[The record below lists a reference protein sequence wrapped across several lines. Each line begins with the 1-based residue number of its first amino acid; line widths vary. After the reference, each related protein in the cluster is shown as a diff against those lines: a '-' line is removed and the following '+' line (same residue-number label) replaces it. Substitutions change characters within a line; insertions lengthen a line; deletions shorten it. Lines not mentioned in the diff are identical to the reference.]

1 MMPRRTPDS
10 VRWTVFAALCCTG
23 VGLSPGMSRADDA
36 GGDASTLNEVV
47 VYASKRS
54 EKLQDVPVS
63 ETVID
68 PSQLVEQ
75 NLTQARDY
83 LTRVPGVAIQEG
95 NTGTEQIV
103 VRGISTGTGGN
114 PLVGIT
120 LDDVPFG
127 SSTFAGLGSTLI
139 PDLDPADL
147 SQIEVLRGPQGTLYG
162 ASAMGG
168 LLKYETSNPGLHE
181 FGGRIQLDGSTT
193 EHGGQGYGVRGSFTG
208 PLISDT
214 LGFSVSAFKRED
226 PGFID
231 DPVQHRTDVN
241 STISEGGRVALLWDA
256 TEQFKVRLSALQQDK
271 YADASSTVDVN
282 ENGVPLY
289 GERDHVRLPGTDKYT
304 SVVRFYDAKLDYD
317 FGPLTLSSITGYINN
332 YYNGIWDSTDQF
344 QGLGEAIY
352 GIADLGWR
360 FQNMVQNQKLS
371 EELRLANTSQGPL
384 KFLGGLFYTHERSR
398 LYQNIDPTDS
408 VTGVFDT
415 ALPLMLH
422 SQIPTTYRES
432 AVFGYVSYA
441 FTPQFELQVGGR
453 WSHIDQTYEE
463 NDVGIL
469 ASPASGGANDSPFT
483 YMVSPTFHLS
493 TQTMIY
499 ARVSTGYRAG
509 GPNPSIGT
517 GIPLTYAPDKTLN
530 YELGLKGEF
539 LDRRLSVDAS
549 VFRINWHDI
558 QVSEIDPLSGSTY
571 FANAGTAHS
580 QGLEMAVQYVPIE
593 GLKISVNGS
602 YTDAVLDS
610 GLPADADSVA
620 PSGSRL
626 PYSPRWSGTFA
637 VDYDRALTEQIRGF
651 AGTTV
656 MYVGD
661 RLADFQSALSAPR
674 YDMPDYVQLDLRAGL
689 RFESWEATLYAKN
702 LTDRRGVVGVRNLT
716 SSPSGPYSIAL
727 IQPMTIGISLA
738 RKF

>member
-1 MMPRRTPDS
+1 MMYHRTPAS
-10 VRWTVFAALCCTG
+10 VRLVVFRALWLSSIC
-23 VGLSPGMSRADDA
+23 LSPCISYADDA
-36 GGDASTLNEVV
+36 GSDASTLNEVV
-47 VYASKRS
+47 VYATKRS

-63 ETVID
+63 ETVVD

-103 VRGISTGTGGN
+103 IRGISTGTGGN

-139 PDLDPADL
+139 PDLDPGDL

-168 LLKYETSNPGLHE
+168 LIKYETSDPNLHTT
-181 FGGRIQLDGSTT
+181 GGRVEVDGSTT
-193 EHGGQGYGVRGSFTG
+193 EHGGQGYGVRGSFSG
-208 PLISDT
+208 PLVSDT
-214 LGFSVSAFKRED
+214 LGVTLSAFRRED

-241 STISEGGRVALLWDA
+241 STFSEGGRVALLWDA
-256 TEQFKVRLSALQQDK
+256 TDQFKVHLSALQQDK
-271 YADASSTVDVN
+271 YAGASSMVDVN

-289 GERDHVRLPGTDKYT
+289 GDYDQVRLPGTDGYT
-304 SVVRFYDAKLDYD
+304 SIVRFYDAKLDYD
-317 FGPLTLSSITGYINN
+317 FGPVTLSSITGYINN

-352 GIADLGWR
+352 GISDLGWR
-360 FQNMVQNQKLS
+360 FQNLVENQKLS

-384 KFLGGLFYTHERSR
+384 KFLGGIFYTHEDSQ
-398 LYQNIDPTDS
+398 LYQNIDPANPT
-408 VTGVFDT
+408 TGVIDT
-415 ALPLMLH
+415 VLPVMLH

-432 AVFGYVSYA
+432 ALFGDVTYA
-441 FTPQFELQVGGR
+441 FTSQFDLQVGGR

-469 ASPASGGANDSPFT
+469 ASPATGGSNDSPFT
-483 YMVSPTFHLS
+483 YMVAPTFHLS

-509 GPNPSIGT
+509 GPNPSVGA
-517 GIPLTYAPDKTLN
+517 GIPLTYAPDRTVN
-530 YELGLKGEF
+530 YELGLKSEF
-539 LDRRLSVDAS
+539 MDHRLSVDAS

-558 QVSEIDPLSGSTY
+558 QVAEVDPVSGSTY

-580 QGLEMAVQYVPIE
+580 QGLEAAVQYIPVE
-593 GLKISVNGS
+593 GLKISANGS
-602 YTDAVLDS
+602 YTEAVLDS
-610 GLPADADSVA
+610 GLPTDADSVA

-626 PYSPRWSGTFA
+626 PYSPRWSGTLA
-637 VDYDRALTEQIRGF
+637 ADYERALTEQVRGF
-651 AGTTV
+651 AGATV

-661 RLADFQSALSAPR
+661 RLGDFQSTLDAPR
-674 YDMPDYVQLDLRAGL
+674 YDMPDYYELDLRLGARFDSWAG
-689 RFESWEATLYAKN
+689 TLYARN
-702 LTDRRGVVGVRNLT
+702 LTDQRGVVGVRNLT

-727 IQPMTIGISLA
+727 IQPMTIGISLT

>member
-1 MMPRRTPDS
+1 MMYRRTPAS
-10 VRWTVFAALCCTG
+10 IRLIALGALFLAGLC
-23 VGLSPGMSRADDA
+23 LSPGISRA
-36 GGDASTLNEVV
+36 GSTESDASTLNEVV
-47 VYASKRS
+47 VYATKRS

-63 ETVID
+63 ETVVD
-68 PSQLVEQ
+68 PTQLLEQ

-103 VRGISTGTGGN
+103 IRGIATGTGGN

-139 PDLDPADL
+139 PDLDPGDL

-168 LLKYETSNPGLHE
+168 LIKYETRDPSLQTA
-181 FGGRIQLDGSTT
+181 GGRVEVDGSTT
-193 EHGGQGYGVRGSFTG
+193 EHGGQGYGVRGAFNG
-208 PLISDT
+208 PLVSDT
-214 LGFSVSAFKRED
+214 LGIGLSAFKRED

-256 TEQFKVRLSALQQDK
+256 TDQFKVHLSALQQDK
-271 YADASSTVDVN
+271 YASASSMVDVN

-289 GERDHVRLPGTDKYT
+289 GDYDHVRLPGTDGYI
-304 SVVRFYDAKLDYD
+304 SVVRFYDARLDYD
-317 FGPLTLSSITGYINN
+317 LGPVALSSITGYINN
-332 YYNGIWDSTDQF
+332 YYNGIWDATDQF

-352 GIADLGWR
+352 GLSDLGWR
-360 FQNMVQNQKLS
+360 FQNMVENQKLS
-371 EELRLANTSQGPL
+371 EELRLASTSQGPL
-384 KFLGGLFYTHERSR
+384 KFLGGLFYTHERSQ
-398 LYQNIDPTDS
+398 LYQNIDPTDPD
-408 VTGVFDT
+408 TGVIDT
-415 ALPLMLH
+415 SLPVMLH

-432 AVFGYVSYA
+432 ALFGDVTYA
-441 FTPQFELQVGGR
+441 FTSQFELQVGGR

-469 ASPASGGANDSPFT
+469 ASPATGSSNDSPFT
-483 YMVSPTFHLS
+483 YMVAPTFHLS
-493 TQTMIY
+493 AQTMVY

-509 GPNPSIGT
+509 GPNPSIGA
-517 GIPLTYAPDKTLN
+517 GIPLSYAPDKTLN
-530 YELGLKGEF
+530 YELGLKEEF
-539 LDRRLSVDAS
+539 LDHRLSVDAS
-549 VFRINWHDI
+549 LFRIDWHDI
-558 QVSEIDPLSGSTY
+558 QVTEVDPVSGSTY

-580 QGLEMAVQYVPIE
+580 QGVEAAVQYIPVE
-593 GLKISVNGS
+593 GLKISANGS

-610 GLPADADSVA
+610 ALPADADSVA
-620 PSGSRL
+620 ASGSRL
-626 PYSPRWSGTFA
+626 PYSPRWSGTLA
-637 VDYDRALTEQIRGF
+637 ADYERALTGEVRGF
-651 AGTTV
+651 AGATV
-656 MYVGD
+656 MYVGE
-661 RLADFQSALSAPR
+661 RLADFQSTLGAPR
-674 YDMPDYVQLDLRAGL
+674 YEMPDYYQLDMRLGARY
-689 RFESWEATLYAKN
+689 ESWEGTLYARN
-702 LTDRRGVVGVRNLT
+702 LTDQRGVVGVRNLT

-727 IQPMTIGISLA
+727 IQPMTVGILLT